1 MPRNRFDGSE
11 APDYPKG
18 KGRTVCIQTDQAC
31 VDMLK
36 SIASIKNMSASQVF
50 RELVRQ
56 EQRIQGVYINSYQ
69 VTDNQ
74 TGDLF
79 QN

>member
-1 MPRNRFDGSE
+1 MPKNRFDGSE

-18 KGRTVCIQTDQAC
+18 KGRVITLQTDQAC

-36 SIASIKNMSASQVF
+36 SIAKSKSMTYSQVF

-56 EQRIQGVYINSYQ
+56 EQRIQGLFINSYQ

-79 QN
+79 Q